1 MINNFFSLSLSLRQ
15 WFVGNRSWSQ
25 PKLNGIWWLFLLN
38 FYWEKNTILN
48 QFYGFVLFNFI
59 TNFISF
65 LLFTLFLTK
74 LSLTLSLDSIRFDS
88 ITLFFFL
95 NSLFSRS
102 FFLSVAGFISYLLSS
117 HKCKHNDFY
126 YEFSIYIHTLLH
138 YYPQNKAI
146 EHQTD
151 EKIFNQKQDLFCVCV
166 FRLLVGWFTVDRSL
180 SISP

>member
-1 MINNFFSLSLSLRQ
+1 MDLSCLISLQISFLFFYLHYSSPSYLSLSHWIQ
-15 WFVGNRSWSQ
+15 
-25 PKLNGIWWLFLLN
+25 
-38 FYWEKNTILN
+38 
-48 QFYGFVLFNFI
+48 
-59 TNFISF
+59 
-65 LLFTLFLTK
+65 
-74 LSLTLSLDSIRFDS
+74 FDS
-88 ITLFFFL
+88 ILLRYFFF